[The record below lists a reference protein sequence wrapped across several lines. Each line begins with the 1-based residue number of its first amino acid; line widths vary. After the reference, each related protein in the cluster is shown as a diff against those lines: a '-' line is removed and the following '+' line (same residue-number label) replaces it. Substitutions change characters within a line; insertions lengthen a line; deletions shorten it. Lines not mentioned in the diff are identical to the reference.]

1 MTKRLTRSKNA
12 MLGGVCAGIGEYFN
26 IDPTVVR
33 IGYIA
38 LSVLSVAF
46 PGIIAYIVL
55 GVVIPE
61 EE

>member
-55 GVVIPE
+55 WVVIPE